1 VTGLIVPPRDPR
13 ALAEAINRLEAS
25 PDLRAQYGAAGR
37 ARVESQFTLSAMARA
52 TTALYREVLDARD

>member
-1 VTGLIVPPRDPR
+1 
-13 ALAEAINRLEAS
+13 LAEAINRLEAS